1 MLSVRLDESIEQRLQ
16 EVCRRFGYTKS
27 EAVKRSLEQWLA
39 AFEPA
44 PDAYELGIDLFD
56 QGAQILTTDRRDFD
70 ILRMPDGQPFERIWV
85 KP

>member
-39 AFEPA
+39 AFEPT

-56 QGAQILTTDRRDFD
+56 QGAAAESPADPMRRQIWEHLHAKYRSS
-70 ILRMPDGQPFERIWV
+70 
-85 KP
+85 